1 MGTKVDY
8 PIRAIDFDAENS
20 ILYTGDEMGYI
31 QRWDISILLAK
42 LEEVSRK
49 ERKVPYKGPSDILE
63 DGLGILESS
72 SKKNLHESATF
83 VTGIDAGGTAPKA
96 KIEFVQG
103 HIKMIG
109 RTSNQEKNPLWKIQ
123 NENETTIIIM
133 YCEVDTLC
141 ILCPTSYQKI
151 LDYEKTNNKG
161 NKITWYKTSNGY
173 ISCHLNVD
181 NFFWITFIG

>member
-20 ILYTGDEMGYI
+20 ILFTGDEMGYI

-96 KIEFVQG
+96 KIEFVTADVVLSYRWG
-103 HIKMIG
+103 AH
-109 RTSNQEKNPLWKIQ
+109 TD
-123 NENETTIIIM
+123 TI
-133 YCEVDTLC
+133 
-141 ILCPTSYQKI
+141 
-151 LDYEKTNNKG
+151 N
-161 NKITWYKTSNGY
+161 
-173 ISCHLNVD
+173 
-181 NFFWITFIG
+181 WITYTPELNCLASCSFDCNVYMWKWIPDTEELKGEM